1 MIAPMGKQILIVE
14 DDRSVA
20 EEMAKTLERMGCAV
34 TAVYTSGEEFMEK
47 VAKGPH
53 PDLVIMD
60 VSLAGAMDGIQA
72 GKYVESQMKL
82 PVIYITGYR
91 EKAAMLEEKGRVPL
105 LKPFTTD
112 DLRAAIDVVFYRL
125 SLREMEKENP
135 ANERKIPNPQK
146 PNLNLNN

>member
-1 MIAPMGKQILIVE
+1 MIAPIGKQILIVE

-20 EEMAKTLERMGCAV
+20 EEMVKTLERMGCAV
-34 TAVYTSGEEFMEK
+34 MAVFTSGEEFMEK
-47 VAKGPH
+47 AAKGPH

-60 VSLAGAMDGIQA
+60 VSLAGALDGIQT

-125 SLREMEKENP
+125 SLRKMENP
-135 ANERKIPNPQK
+135 VNDRKIPNPQK
-146 PNLNLNN
+146 SNLNLNN